1 MIPASLRF
9 ILESDKLKDVERRTR
24 PVGLARKENSAEHSW
39 SLALMAMTL
48 IPVVNPALD
57 TLRVLKMLILHDLV
71 EIDAGDTFC
80 YGEQGDKKERELA
93 AAERLFGLLPG
104 ATGASFLSL
113 WQEFE
118 DAVTPEAIFANA
130 MDRLLPLLQNHA
142 NGGGSWTEYGVS
154 LEQVLARNRG
164 IEATSPELWCM
175 VESLAAEAAAQGWLK
190 VISLPSADRP
200 DARCHPP
207 RPPDQ
212 DPC

>member
-9 ILESDKLKDVERRTR
+9 ILECDKLKAVERRTS
-24 PVGLARKENSAEHSW
+24 PVGLVRKENSAEHSW

-93 AAERLFGLLPG
+93 AAGRIFGLLPL
-104 ATGASFLSL
+104 ATGDSFQSI

-118 DAVTPEAIFANA
+118 DAVTPEAVFANA

-142 NGGGSWTEYGVS
+142 NGGGSWIEHGVA
-154 LEQVLARNRG
+154 LDQVLDRNRG
-164 IEATSPELWCM
+164 IETASPELWSV
-175 VESLAAEAAAQGWLK
+175 VESLAAEAAARGWLK
-190 VISLPSADRP
+190 VTPSPSADP
-200 DARCHPP
+200 LGAQYHPP

>member
-9 ILESDKLKDVERRTR
+9 ILESDKLKAVERRTC
-24 PVGLARKENSAEHSW
+24 PVGLMRKENSAEHSW

-93 AAERLFGLLPG
+93 AAGRIFGLLPL
-104 ATGASFLSL
+104 ATGDSFQSL
-113 WQEFE
+113 WHEFE
-118 DAVTPEAIFANA
+118 DAVTPEAVFANA

-142 NGGGSWTEYGVS
+142 NGGGSCIEYGVT
-154 LEQVLARNRG
+154 LDQVLNRNRG
-164 IEATSPELWCM
+164 IETASPELWSV
-175 VESLAAEAAAQGWLK
+175 VESLAAEAAARGWLK
-190 VISLPSADRP
+190 VTPSGASTGCLNRS
-200 DARCHPP
+200 
-207 RPPDQ
+207 
-212 DPC
+212 